1 MFHKIAPTSSE
12 RGEARAGDAAV
23 EPADITMDRAFTV
36 PGAPET
42 VWPWIV
48 QLGKQRA
55 GWYLG
60 HRAERFVPRRRRAI
74 REVDPRWQNLRV
86 GDDIPDYGGR
96 HEVFT
101 VAEILPPNTLVYVS
115 QRKTAAVSWSIVL
128 RAIAVDA
135 DEPSRPACTRVL
147 LRLRFGPV
155 KRGWL
160 ARTVGE
166 LIDVLTIAGL
176 AAGLRERLA
185 MRRDPPAGV
194 GPARL

>member
-1 MFHKIAPTSSE
+1 
-12 RGEARAGDAAV
+12 
-23 EPADITMDRAFTV
+23 MDRAFTV

-60 HRAERFVPRRRRAI
+60 RRAEWFVPRRRRAI
-74 REVDPRWQNLRV
+74 RTVDPRWQNLGV

-96 HEVFT
+96 HEVLT
-101 VAEILPPNTLVYVS
+101 VAEFVPPSTLVYVS
-115 QRKTAAVSWSIVL
+115 QRRATAVSWSIVL
-128 RAIAVDA
+128 RAVAVDG
-135 DEPSRPACTRVL
+135 DDPTRPACTRVL
-147 LRLRFGPV
+147 LRLRLGPV
-155 KRGWL
+155 KRVWL
-160 ARTVGE
+160 ARTAGE

-185 MRRDPPAGV
+185 
-194 GPARL
+194 ARP